1 MQLLPGSRHQRRA
14 RRRVASPDPAER
26 SSGEI
31 RQCYLPAAR
40 LRIELI
46 LGNSAASHMPRT
58 TKQRPAEDLMHLA
71 GEALYGSI
79 RESLEQNHF
88 GSYVM
93 INTDTAEYVIGPT
106 TSQVHAEFIRRFGE
120 QAPGWCTRI
129 GASVFAT
136 A

>member
-1 MQLLPGSRHQRRA
+1 
-14 RRRVASPDPAER
+14 
-26 SSGEI
+26 
-31 RQCYLPAAR
+31 
-40 LRIELI
+40 
-46 LGNSAASHMPRT
+46 MPRT
-58 TKQRPAEDLMHLA
+58 TKQRPAEDLEHLA

-79 RESLEQNHF
+79 RKSLEQNHF

-93 INTDTAEYVIGPT
+93 INTDTAEHVIGPT
-106 TSQVHAEFIRRFGE
+106 TSQVHAEFIGRFGE